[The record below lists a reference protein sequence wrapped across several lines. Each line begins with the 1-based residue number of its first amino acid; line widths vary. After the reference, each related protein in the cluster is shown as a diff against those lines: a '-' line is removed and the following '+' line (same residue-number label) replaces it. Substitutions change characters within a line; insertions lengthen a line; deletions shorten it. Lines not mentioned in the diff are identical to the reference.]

1 MVKVNAV
8 YHQEYT
14 IGKTR
19 KRTMAESVV
28 VTGASSGIGREIAR
42 VLGQKGFKV
51 FGTVRQQ
58 ADADR
63 LQSEFGAAFTPL
75 LMDVTDQP
83 AVLRAADQVR
93 AGLGRST
100 LAGLVNNAGI
110 SVVGPLLHLPLAE
123 FRRQLEV
130 NLIAPLL
137 VTQAFAQ
144 LLGTDRTRDGS
155 PGRIV
160 NISSVGG
167 KMGAPFLGAY
177 VASKHGLEGMSE
189 SLRRELM
196 LYGIDVVLI
205 EPGYVNT
212 PILDKA
218 VLEGSGIYRQTD
230 YAVSLDRFTKFF
242 IEEGRK
248 GLLPRAIGEV
258 VHTALTVRHPR
269 ARYTIVQQKFKNW
282 TVPMLLPNR
291 IVDRLMGKQLGLLP
305 SGT

>member
-1 MVKVNAV
+1 
-8 YHQEYT
+8 
-14 IGKTR
+14 
-19 KRTMAESVV
+19 MAKSVV
-28 VTGASSGIGREIAR
+28 VTGASSGIGWGIAS
-42 VLGQKGFKV
+42 VLVQNGFKV
-51 FGTVRQQ
+51 FGTVRKP

-63 LQSEFGAAFTPL
+63 LQSEFGPAFTPL

-93 AGLGRST
+93 ACLGRST

-110 SVVGPLLHLPLAE
+110 SVIGPLLHLPLAE

-137 VTQAFAQ
+137 VTQAFAKE
-144 LLGTDRTRDGS
+144 LGTDTTRDGS

-196 LYGIDVVLI
+196 LYGIDVILI
-205 EPGYVNT
+205 EPGYVDT

-218 VLEGSGIYRQTD
+218 VAEDSGIYRHTD
-230 YAVSLDRFTKFF
+230 YAASLERFTKSF
-242 IEEGRK
+242 IAEGRK
-248 GLLPRAIGEV
+248 GLPPRAVGEV
-258 VHTALTVRHPR
+258 VHRALTVRRPK
-269 ARYTIVQQKFKNW
+269 ARYAIVQQKFKNW

-291 IVDRLMGKQLGLLP
+291 TVDRLMGKQLGLLP